1 MSKKNLRFHSDR
13 EWNLLRFTV
22 SVNCRCPQD
31 MARRKKERDKHLA
44 AAARWRETTFFFQWI
59 HRRIRVRVAGAG
71 LRACAMQL
79 TDIELDFWLCQLSS
93 TGCCC
98 DSRDLET
105 FYVYLNFSARCHN
118 LVDVFSLS
126 LSYFSMPLAGH
137 SVNRE
142 NFIICLVSLL
152 NGDRIE
158 RHQVYEWEKS

>member
-1 MSKKNLRFHSDR
+1 MSKKNLQFHSDR

-44 AAARWRETTFFFQWI
+44 VAARWRETTFFQWI
-59 HRRIRVRVAGAG
+59 QHRIRVRVAGAG

-118 LVDVFSLS
+118 FVDVFSLS
-126 LSYFSMPLAGH
+126 LLFFYATCRSLGQSRKFHHLS
-137 SVNRE
+137 R
-142 NFIICLVSLL
+142 FIVEW
-152 NGDRIE
+152 RY
-158 RHQVYEWEKS
+158 QMYEWEKS